1 MRYAKKI
8 YRYIK
13 GKYELLSLKK
23 YTTLAG
29 KLVFFLIMSIMPLAF
44 WLTLVIGKLPI
55 DVGKILSL
63 SVFESVEKVLSYVR
77 EEANNATTGASLI
90 LVFTTLYSASN
101 LFYQMRRSGEIIYE
115 YHYKQE
121 GLRIRFSALILL
133 IIVMAVAV
141 VGLLLFALGSF
152 LFAKILSST
161 LERILDYL
169 LLVAMAYLLA
179 ILLNMYIC
187 PYKEKI
193 RSFLP
198 GATITVIAW
207 ALAVIGF
214 SVYLKIGS
222 MSKLYGALSTV
233 IVFLLWLYVL
243 MICFMIGVIFNS
255 EKIILKRV
263 RKGVRP
269 LCIKNK

>member
-1 MRYAKKI
+1 MEELVVKKNI
-8 YRYIK
+8 
-13 GKYELLSLKK
+13 S
-23 YTTLAG
+23 
-29 KLVFFLIMSIMPLAF
+29 FF
-44 WLTLVIGKLPI
+44 
-55 DVGKILSL
+55 
-63 SVFESVEKVLSYVR
+63 
-77 EEANNATTGASLI
+77 
-90 LVFTTLYSASN
+90 
-101 LFYQMRRSGEIIYE
+101 
-115 YHYKQE
+115 
-121 GLRIRFSALILL
+121 L

-255 EKIILKRV
+255 EKIIIKRV